1 MANSADF
8 ESFLK
13 DINPSEST
21 ISEVSRLH
29 RNLRGHLQSCES
41 YKSAYSNSYLSG
53 SYAKHTFIHPKKNSD
68 SCDIDVVVETT
79 HDTGETPYNVLAELR
94 NAIPERSCYRNV
106 RVQSHSVGIDLANFH
121 IDVVPLVKDQEGN
134 LYIGSKDEGTWQRTD
149 PKAHISWSTQ
159 VNNDFELNYKPLVKV
174 LKWWRRENCPES
186 AKFPK
191 GITLE
196 KMIADNL
203 PELGLSIEE
212 RVMQTM
218 VNLSSA
224 YSADLEL
231 QKVPYIED
239 PVLVDND
246 LAASYS
252 LSDFKE
258 FTSKLEEHLELLAEE
273 GTGGS
278 TWKKILGSNFPSGNA
293 PSNHALL
300 SSKFAKQSLALSVS
314 HKRPLEYPILS
325 PKPNAAIVATVTLP
339 TGKSY
344 TLENDGEAIPKGLSI
359 LYRLLCAPVKGATVK
374 WRVTNTG
381 EEAMRV
387 CPRGGFEK
395 PNVGRTSRYEETAYT
410 GKHYVECFVIKG
422 NICVRW
428 TKPFFI
434 NVE

>member
-21 ISEVSRLH
+21 ISEASRLH
-29 RNLRGHLQSCES
+29 RNLRDHLQSCES
-41 YKSAYSNSYLSG
+41 YKSVYSNSYLSG
-53 SYAKHTFIHPKKNSD
+53 SYAKHTFIRPKKNSD

-79 HDTGETPYNVLAELR
+79 HDTDETPYNVLVELR
-94 NAIPERSCYRNV
+94 NAILERSCYRNV

-134 LYIGSKDEGTWQRTD
+134 LYIGSKDEGTWQRTN

-159 VNNDFELNYKPLVKV
+159 INNDFELNYKPLVKV

-218 VNLSSA
+218 ANLSSA

-231 QKVPYIED
+231 QKVPCIED
-239 PVLVDND
+239 PVLVGND

-273 GTGGS
+273 GTGNS
-278 TWKKILGSNFPSGNA
+278 TWKKILGSNFPSGNT
-293 PSNHALL
+293 PSDHALL
-300 SSKFAKQSLALSVS
+300 SNKLAKQSLALSVS
-314 HKRPLEYPILS
+314 HKRPLEYPILP

-339 TGKSY
+339 TGDSY
-344 TLENDGEAIPKGLSI
+344 TLENDGEAIPKDSSI
-359 LYRLLCAPVKGATVK
+359 LYRLLCAPVKGSTVK

-395 PNVGRTSRYEETAYT
+395 PNVGRTSRYEKTAYT

-422 NICVRW
+422 NTCVRW

>member
-1 MANSADF
+1 MADSADF

-21 ISEVSRLH
+21 ISEASRLH
-29 RNLRGHLQSCES
+29 RNLRDHLQSCES
-41 YKSAYSNSYLSG
+41 YKSVYSDSYLSG
-53 SYAKHTFIHPKKNSD
+53 SYAKHTFIRPKKNSD
-68 SCDIDVVVETT
+68 GCDIDVVVETA
-79 HDTGETPYNVLAELR
+79 HDTGEAPYNVLAELR
-94 NAIPERSCYRNV
+94 NAIFERSCYRNV
-106 RVQSHSVGIDLANFH
+106 RVQSHSVGVDLANFH
-121 IDVVPLVKDQEGN
+121 IDVVPLVKDAEGN

-159 VNNDFELNYKPLVKV
+159 VNNDFELNYKPLVKI
-174 LKWWRRENCPES
+174 LKWWRRENCLES

-212 RVMQTM
+212 RVIQTM
-218 VNLSSA
+218 ANLSSA
-224 YSADLEL
+224 YSAELEL

-239 PVLVDND
+239 PVLVGND

-258 FTSKLEEHLELLAEE
+258 FASKLEEHLELLAEE
-273 GTGGS
+273 GTGNS
-278 TWKKILGSNFPSGNA
+278 TWKKILGSNFPSSNA
-293 PSNHALL
+293 PSDHALL

-314 HKRPLEYPILS
+314 HRRPLEYPILS

-339 TGKSY
+339 TGESH
-344 TLENDGEAIPKGLSI
+344 TLENDGESIPKDSSI
-359 LYRLLCAPVKGATVK
+359 LYRLLCAPIKGATVK

-387 CPRGGFEK
+387 CPRGGFEM
-395 PNVGRTSRYEETAYT
+395 PNVGKTSRYEETAYT

-422 NICVRW
+422 NTCVRW